1 MRILFV
7 ASAVLALACAAAG
20 GSEDL
25 AAPDKEVD
33 VDVKTPV
40 KTDTATF
47 GAGCFWGVE
56 HSFRQV
62 KGVVNTAVGYAG
74 GNVDEPTYRQVCSGN
89 TGHAE
94 VVQVEF
100 DPEKVSYD
108 QLLETFWSIHDPTTK
123 NRQGPDIGYQ
133 YRSVIFYH
141 SAEQQAAA
149 EASKKKLDESGKY
162 HRPVVTAIEPAG
174 SFWRA
179 EEYHQRY
186 YEKHGVKGC
195 AVK

>member
-1 MRILFV
+1 MKVLFV
-7 ASAVLALACAAAG
+7 ASAFLALACAAAG
-20 GSEDL
+20 DSEDL
-25 AAPDKEVD
+25 AVPDKEVD
-33 VDVKTPV
+33 VDANTAVKTE
-40 KTDTATF
+40 TATF

-62 KGVVNTAVGYAG
+62 EGVVNTAVGYAG
-74 GNVDEPTYRQVCSGN
+74 GSVDEPTYRQVCSGN

-94 VVQVEF
+94 VVQVMY
-100 DPEKVSYD
+100 DPDKVSYD
-108 QLLETFWSIHDPTTK
+108 QLLDTFWSIHDPTTK

-149 EASKKKLDESGKY
+149 EASKQKLDESGRY

-195 AVK
+195 AVN